1 MNAASRTMAMLA
13 TTLLTVAA
21 CTSTSTQPGSSSSG
35 AAVAPAADWQEV
47 VKSDTQQ
54 VFIDVSSLARTGDVV
69 QASAK
74 TNFAAPMMTAKNA
87 PYLSA
92 NNVYRLDCAQRKVA
106 LKSIQAYADADLQGK
121 VMQKANFYDS
131 NLQWMDAPQDSVFA
145 HMIDFACERAAGGTA
160 PTTN

>member
-1 MNAASRTMAMLA
+1 MNATARTLAILA
-13 TTLLTVAA
+13 TTLMSVAA

-35 AAVAPAADWQEV
+35 AAAAPAANWQEV

-54 VFIDVSSLARTGDVV
+54 VFIDVSSLTRTGDVV

-74 TNFAAPMMTAKNA
+74 TNFGSPMMTAKNE

-92 NNVYRLDCAQRKVA
+92 DNVYRLDCAQRKVA
-106 LKSIQAYADADLQGK
+106 LKSIRAYADADLQGK
-121 VMQKANFYDS
+121 VMQKANFYDN

-145 HMIDFACERAAGGTA
+145 HMIDFACERAVGGAA
-160 PTTN
+160 PATN

>member
-1 MNAASRTMAMLA
+1 MNATARTMAMLA

-35 AAVAPAADWQEV
+35 AAATADWQEV

-54 VFIDVSSLARTGDVV
+54 VFIDVASLARSGDVV
-69 QASAK
+69 QASTK
-74 TNFAAPMMTAKNA
+74 TNFVTPMTTAKNQ

-106 LKSIQAYADADLQGK
+106 LKSIRAFAEPDLQGK
-121 VMQKANFYDS
+121 VMQKANFYEN
-131 NLQWMDAPQDSVFA
+131 NLQWMDAPPDSVFA
-145 HMIDFACERAAGGTA
+145 HLIDFACKQ
-160 PTTN
+160 